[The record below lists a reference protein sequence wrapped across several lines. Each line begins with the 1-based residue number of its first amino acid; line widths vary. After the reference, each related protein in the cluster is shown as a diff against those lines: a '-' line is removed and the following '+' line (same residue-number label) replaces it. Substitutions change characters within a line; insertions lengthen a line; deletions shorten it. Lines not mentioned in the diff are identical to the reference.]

1 MITEIGQRIRTL
13 RKKCGYNLNEL
24 ANKLGVSAG
33 YLSNLETGKS
43 ETIQLSLLQ
52 QLQDEFA
59 IFNLET
65 IKVIEEDEDFE
76 LRLLHIN
83 HLLRMINKENPDQSA
98 YLLSIVEKGSD
109 LFLKSNSSS

>member
-1 MITEIGQRIRTL
+1 MTDMITDIGQRIRTL
-13 RKKCGYNLNEL
+13 RKKCGYSLHDL
-24 ANKLGVSAG
+24 AQNLGVSVG

-65 IKVIEEDEDFE
+65 IKVIDEDGDFE
-76 LRLLHIN
+76 FRLLHIN
-83 HLLRMINKENPDQSA
+83 HLLRKINKDNPDQSE
-98 YLLSIVEKGSD
+98 YLLSLVEKGAE
-109 LFLKSNSSS
+109 LFSKR